1 MIRGVY
7 VDTALKT
14 KPANAKKPVNSQNY
28 FARVKKNYQKNKWVY
43 YMAIP
48 VVLYYI
54 VFKYIPMFGIVIAF
68 QDYRPA
74 KGFFNSDWVGL
85 AHFIKFFKSPFAFR
99 VIRNTLMINLY
110 QLLWGFPAPIILALL
125 LNEVRSQKYKKTIQT
140 LSYLPHFISLVVV
153 CGILTNFS
161 LTSGLL
167 NDILEL
173 FGFERQNL
181 LANVDFFRSIYVGSG
196 IWQGIGWG
204 SIIYLA
210 TLSNTDPNLYEAA
223 VIDGAGRLKQAI
235 YITIPTIV
243 PIMVI
248 QLIMRIGSMMSEG
261 YEKVILLYS
270 PLVYDKAD
278 IISSYVYRVGLQEM
292 QYSLSSAIGLFNSVV
307 NLALLVFANWFA
319 KRTSEESLW

>member
-1 MIRGVY
+1 M
-7 VDTALKT
+7 DTALKT
-14 KPANAKKPVNSQNY
+14 KPANGKKPVNSQNY

-167 NDILEL
+167 NDILEF

-278 IISSYVYRVGLQEM
+278 IISSYVYRVGLQDM

>member
-14 KPANAKKPVNSQNY
+14 KPANNKKPVNSQNY
-28 FARVKKNYQKNKWVY
+28 FTRVKKNYQKNKWVY

-74 KGFFNSDWVGL
+74 KGFFNSDWVGF
-85 AHFIKFFKSPFAFR
+85 AQFIKFFKSPFAFR

-110 QLLWGFPAPIILALL
+110 QLLWGFPAPILLALL
-125 LNEVRSQKYKKTIQT
+125 LNEVRSQGYKKVIQT

-153 CGILTNFS
+153 CGILTDFS
-161 LTSGLL
+161 LTTGLL
-167 NDILEL
+167 NHMLAFL
-173 FGFERQNL
+173 GFERQNL
-181 LANVDFFRSIYVGSG
+181 LANVNYFRSIYIGSG
-196 IWQGIGWG
+196 IWQGVGWG

-235 YITIPTIV
+235 YITIPTII

-278 IISSYVYRVGLQEM
+278 IISSYVYRVGLQDM

-319 KRTSEESLW
+319 RRASEESLW